1 MLRFYRNRRRYR
13 EGLKNK
19 RRKSSVLSD
28 LDADFIAAIIDSAKN
43 KDEDEWEE
51 FVVKHKPVQDP
62 QVSGIAASRY

>member
-1 MLRFYRNRRRYR
+1 M
-13 EGLKNK
+13 KSP

-43 KDEDEWEE
+43 KDEDEWED
-51 FVVKHKPVQDP
+51 FVVQHKPVQDP